1 MWIRF
6 INPFDWRPRMG
17 VIVSYKPGQEASVT
31 HDCGEAAVSGGY
43 AVKLKS
49 PTRAEAKAK
58 KTGTETSKNLKVE
71 IDDGPEGAT
80 DRAGQSDQD
89 A

>member
-6 INPFDWRPRMG
+6 INPFDWRPRPG
-17 VIVSYKPGQEASVT
+17 VIQSFRPGTEANVT
-31 HDCGEAAVSGGY
+31 TACGDAAVGGGY

-58 KTGTETSKNLKVE
+58 KNGGTATSDKNLKVE
-71 IDDGPEGAT
+71 VDDGT
-80 DRAGQSDQD
+80 
-89 A
+89 